1 MEESEIIPMGRV
13 ADVEVLVVEFGCKV
27 GCFLTTYLGLPLGPY
42 YKSVGVWDG
51 VEEHLK
57 RSLAL
62 WKR

>member
-1 MEESEIIPMGRV
+1 MGRV

-27 GCFLTTYLGLPLGPY
+27 GCLLTTYLGLPLGPY

-51 VEEHLK
+51 MEEHLK